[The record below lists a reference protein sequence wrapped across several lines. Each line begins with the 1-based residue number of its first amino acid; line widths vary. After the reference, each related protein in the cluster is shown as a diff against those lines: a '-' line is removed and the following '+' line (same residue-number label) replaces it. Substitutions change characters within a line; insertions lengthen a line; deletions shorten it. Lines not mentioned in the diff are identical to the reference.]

1 MRPFQYVYW
10 MLVWLFF
17 GSCTWGQMSG
27 VSRLNPTDSLL
38 LVKYRNEVIRSQVSA
53 EDSLMTNK
61 EIEANWGN
69 SRLDQGEMKYAPD
82 GSFKISTFVFESCG
96 AYCNSEWYS
105 WIHFKVNG
113 KERVKKAD
121 FYTVD
126 TIYQLPEKRYL
137 VVGSH
142 GHRPAGVLTVQ
153 CVTPQLISF
162 LGDSLTV
169 HPIEYKTQ
177 KTGKRSFA
185 CCQENGVDIEQEP
198 YVKYDAKT
206 ERLRYQY
213 ANNYAYSHNIDVDTI
228 RQGQFVYSRGY
239 FILEKETI
247 QVLDRR
253 SQLTQT
259 HQWTE
264 NYKIR
269 SSDTTN
275 IHIGLINKRQ
285 LVYDCIGCAS
295 SYAMAIK
302 VFILLKG
309 GKKELLTLPT
319 NGAYLEDIK
328 LLNIRGNH
336 FIYIVTNETSGNSD
350 GYLYYLNPKAL
361 KAYPVKV
368 QRSKAALPKGCTP
381 WGSYAYLTINSDV
394 SDISTHTQFINT
406 SNSKRGG
413 VTTKYKLLKISS
425 NQFVLKPS
433 KRTVFEDE

>member
-1 MRPFQYVYW
+1 MRIYW
-10 MLVWLFF
+10 LFVWLLV
-17 GSCTWGQMSG
+17 GCCVWGQRSV
-27 VSRLNPTDSLL
+27 VSRISMADSLL
-38 LVKYRNEVIRSQVSA
+38 LVKYRTEVIRSQVSA
-53 EDSLMTNK
+53 EDSLMSNE

-69 SRLDQGEMKYAPD
+69 TRLDQGEMKYAPD
-82 GSFKISTFVFESCG
+82 GSFKISTFVLESCG

-105 WIHFKVNG
+105 WIHFKIKG
-113 KERVKKAD
+113 KEQVKKAD

-126 TIYQLPEKRYL
+126 SIYQLPEHRYL

-153 CVTPQLISF
+153 CITPQLISF
-162 LGDSLTV
+162 TGDSLTV

-177 KTGKRSFA
+177 KTAKRTFEI
-185 CCQENGVDIEQEP
+185 CQENDVSTEQAP
-198 YVKYDAKT
+198 FVKYDAKT
-206 ERLRYQY
+206 QRLRYQY
-213 ANNYAYSHNIDVDTI
+213 ANNYAYSHDLDVDTI
-228 RQGQFVYSRGY
+228 RHGQFVFSRGY

-253 SQLTQT
+253 RQPPKS

-264 NYKIR
+264 KYRISNED
-269 SSDTTN
+269 STN
-275 IHIGLINKRQ
+275 IHIGLLQGRQ

-295 SYAMAIK
+295 SYATAIK
-302 VFILLKG
+302 VFALLKN

-319 NGAYLEDIK
+319 NGAYLADIK
-328 LLNIRGNH
+328 LLKIGKNH

-350 GYLYYLNPKAL
+350 GYLYYVNPKTFAV
-361 KAYPVKV
+361 YPVKV
-368 QRSKAALPKGCTP
+368 PSTKGALPKGCTP
-381 WGSYAYLTINSDV
+381 WGSYAYLTINADG
-394 SDISTHTQFINT
+394 SDISTYAQFINT

-433 KRTVFEDE
+433 KREVFEDE